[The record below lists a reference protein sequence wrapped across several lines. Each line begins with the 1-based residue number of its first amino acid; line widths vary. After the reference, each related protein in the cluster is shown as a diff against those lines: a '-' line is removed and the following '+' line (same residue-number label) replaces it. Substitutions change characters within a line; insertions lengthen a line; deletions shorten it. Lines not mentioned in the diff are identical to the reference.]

1 MTTTKPRI
9 QWKRPAKVPYT
20 PLMQKLFWERGGIAR
35 SKVLVV
41 TRDSGRL
48 GRSTKFYALLVQIR
62 GR

>member
-1 MTTTKPRI
+1 MEALCKGALCTSY
-9 QWKRPAKVPYT
+9 AKVI
-20 PLMQKLFWERGGIAR
+20 LGGIAR

-48 GRSTKFYALLVQIR
+48 GRSTKFYALLVQTR